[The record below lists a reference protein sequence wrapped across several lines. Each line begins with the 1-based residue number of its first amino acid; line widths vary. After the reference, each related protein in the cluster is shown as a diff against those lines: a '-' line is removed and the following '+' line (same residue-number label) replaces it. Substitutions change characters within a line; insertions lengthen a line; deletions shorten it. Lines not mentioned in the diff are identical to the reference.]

1 MESLFQK
8 PAVEL
13 AKLIRNRDLSPV
25 ELIETNLN
33 RIDSVKPLLNAFVA
47 LRAEEALEEAKALA
61 EDIAAGID
69 PGPLAGIPIGFKE
82 IS

>member
-25 ELIETNLN
+25 ELIETTLN
-33 RIDSVKPLLNAFVA
+33 RIDSGNPLLNAFVA

-61 EDIAAGID
+61 EGIAAGRN
-69 PGPLAGIPIGFKE
+69 
-82 IS
+82 

>member
-25 ELIETNLN
+25 ELIETTLN
-33 RIDSVKPLLNAFVA
+33 RIDSVNPLLNAFVA

-61 EDIAAGID
+61 EGIAAGRN
-69 PGPLAGIPIGFKE
+69 
-82 IS
+82 

>member
-1 MESLFQK
+1 MKSLFQK

-25 ELIETNLN
+25 ELIETTLN
-33 RIDSVKPLLNAFVA
+33 RIGSVNPLLNAFVA

-61 EDIAAGID
+61 EDIAAGRN
-69 PGPLAGIPIGFKE
+69 
-82 IS
+82 